1 MTGISS
7 TAATEGVSVKTI
19 VLDDD
24 PTGTQS
30 ASDVTVLLESNV
42 DLLVDALRER
52 DSVYVQTNSRA
63 IDEDAAVALVSS
75 VRADGLE
82 AARRLDSEVR
92 FVLRGDST
100 LRGHVFAESGVFA
113 SDLINGDDSIMVF
126 VPAFPAGG
134 RTTVDGVHLVSV
146 DGVAV
151 PADETEYAQDPV
163 FGFHHGRLVDYVSE
177 KSGGHG
183 VHVPLKTVRDGALA
197 SVLLGAGA
205 GDVILP
211 DVSDDEDIRLIAAA
225 ITDTQRAGKD
235 IVVRCAAPLAAALA
249 GVTSSG
255 LLATPLVAEPRR
267 TLLVCGS
274 HTIGATR
281 QLEPVISAWGEPALI
296 DTAAAL
302 ANSSLAGADAAAT
315 ASDQLN
321 ARGLAILASERI
333 RSSEHNTL
341 EHGSRV
347 MEALTTAVRAVIES
361 VDVVIAKG
369 GITSADVARVGIGAR
384 SARVLGQVLPGISVW
399 DLAASDGHRVLYV
412 VVPGNV
418 GGPDTLPEVLAA
430 VGFAHG

>member
-1 MTGISS
+1 M
-7 TAATEGVSVKTI
+7 KTI

-30 ASDVTVLLESNV
+30 ASGVTVLLESNA
-42 DLLVDALRER
+42 DLLTEALRDN

-63 IDEDAAVALVSS
+63 IDEAAAVALVGA
-75 VRADGLE
+75 VRSDGLE
-82 AARRLDSEVR
+82 AARRLGDDVR

-100 LRGHVFAESGVFA
+100 LRGHVFAESDVFA
-113 SDLINGDDSIMVF
+113 GDAAASDSVMVF

-134 RTTVDGVHLVSV
+134 RTTVDGVHLVSI
-146 DGVAV
+146 DGVAI
-151 PADETEYAQDPV
+151 PAAETEYASDPV
-163 FGFHHGRLVDYVSE
+163 FGFQHSRLVDYVAE
-177 KSGGHG
+177 KSGRRG
-183 VHVPLKTVRDGALA
+183 VHVPLQIVRDGGLDA
-197 SVLLGAGA
+197 VLRGADA

-211 DVSDDEDIRLIAAA
+211 DVLDDDDILAIAAA
-225 ITDTQRAGKD
+225 ITAVQRAGRD

-249 GVTSSG
+249 GVTSDG
-255 LLATPLVAEPRR
+255 LLQTPLVPEPKR

-281 QLEPVISAWGEPALI
+281 QLEPVIAAWGDAALVS
-296 DTAAAL
+296 TAAAL
-302 ANSSLAGADAAAT
+302 ADSAAAGADAADA
-315 ASDQLN
+315 ASAQLD
-321 ARGLAILASERI
+321 ARRLAIVTSERS

-384 SARVLGQVLPGISVW
+384 SARVLGQVLPGVSVW
-399 DLAASDGHRVLYV
+399 DLTAFDGHRVLYV

-418 GGPDTLPEVLAA
+418 GGPDTLMRVLAA
-430 VGFAHG
+430 VGFEPA

>member
-1 MTGISS
+1 M
-7 TAATEGVSVKTI
+7 KTI

-30 ASDVTVLLESNV
+30 ASGVTVLLESNA
-42 DLLVDALRER
+42 DLLTEALRDN

-63 IDEDAAVALVSS
+63 IDEAAAVALVGA
-75 VRADGLE
+75 VRSDGLE
-82 AARRLDSEVR
+82 AARRLGDDVR

-100 LRGHVFAESGVFA
+100 LRGHVFAESDVFA
-113 SDLINGDDSIMVF
+113 GDVAASDSIMVF

-134 RTTVDGVHLVSV
+134 RTTVDGVHLVSI
-146 DGVAV
+146 DGVAI
-151 PADETEYAQDPV
+151 PAAETEYASDPV
-163 FGFHHGRLVDYVSE
+163 FGFHHSRLVDYVAE
-177 KSGGHG
+177 KSGRRGI
-183 VHVPLKTVRDGALA
+183 HVPLQTVRNGGLDAVLRGAD
-197 SVLLGAGA
+197 A

-211 DVSDDEDIRLIAAA
+211 DVLDDDDILAIAAA
-225 ITDTQRAGKD
+225 ITAVQRAGRD

-249 GVTSSG
+249 GVTSDG
-255 LLATPLVAEPRR
+255 LLQTPLVPEPKR

-281 QLEPVISAWGEPALI
+281 QLEPVIAAWGDAALVS
-296 DTAAAL
+296 TAAAL
-302 ANSSLAGADAAAT
+302 ADSAAAGADAADA
-315 ASDQLN
+315 ASAQLD
-321 ARGLAILASERI
+321 ARRLAIVTSERS

-384 SARVLGQVLPGISVW
+384 SARVLGQVLPGVSVW
-399 DLAASDGHRVLYV
+399 DLTAFDGHRVLYV

-418 GGPDTLPEVLAA
+418 GGPDTLMRVLAA
-430 VGFAHG
+430 VGFEPA